1 MKPILFRGV
10 ATALVTPFRDG
21 KVDYIALRRL
31 AAYQIDRGVEALVV
45 CGTTGESPTLTA
57 LEKLRCVAAVV
68 GETNGRVP
76 VIAGTATND
85 TSHSA
90 KLSRLAAKEG
100 ADAVLAVAPY
110 YNRPAAEGLATHF
123 RTIAEYAETPV
134 ILYNVPS
141 RTSCDIPMETYEA
154 LADHPLIA
162 GVKEASGSISKASEL
177 ASRFK
182 GRLAVYTG
190 NDDQTLPALSVGAE
204 GVISVVSNLFPY
216 EMHLL
221 CALWREGKTNE
232 CLALHRELLPLMKAI
247 FTESNPI
254 PVKAAMAELGFCSP
268 ELRLPLTPAKPET
281 LERVRNAMKGLL
293 G

>member
-1 MKPILFRGV
+1 MKCNLFTGV

-31 AAYQIDRGVEALVV
+31 AAYQIDRGVDALVV
-45 CGTTGESPTLTA
+45 CGTTGESPTLTP

-68 GETNGRVP
+68 GEANGRVP
-76 VIAGTATND
+76 VIAGIATND
-85 TSHSA
+85 TSYSA

-100 ADAVLAVAPY
+100 ADGILAVAPY
-110 YNRPAAEGLATHF
+110 YNRPTPEGMAAHF
-123 RTIAEYAETPV
+123 KAIAERAEKPL

-141 RTSCDIPMETYEA
+141 RTSSDILMATYDA
-154 LADHPLIA
+154 LADHPLIV

-177 ASRFK
+177 TSRFE

-190 NDDQTLPALSVGAE
+190 NDDQTLPALAVGAK

-216 EMHLL
+216 EMHRL
-221 CALWREGKTNE
+221 CELWWEGKIKE

-281 LERVRNAMKGLL
+281 LARVKEAMKGLL

>member
-1 MKPILFRGV
+1 MKPNLFRGV
-10 ATALVTPFRDG
+10 ATALVTPFWEGR
-21 KVDYIALRRL
+21 VDYAALRRL
-31 AAYQIDRGVEALVV
+31 TAYQIDRGVEALVV
-45 CGTTGESPTLTA
+45 CGTTGEAPTLTT

-68 GETNGRVP
+68 GEADGRVP

-85 TSHSA
+85 TSYSA
-90 KLSRLAAKEG
+90 KLSRLAVKEG
-100 ADAVLAVAPY
+100 ADGILAVAPY
-110 YNRPAAEGLATHF
+110 YNRPTAEGLTAHF
-123 RTIAEYAETPV
+123 KTIAETAEAPV

-141 RTSCDIPMETYEA
+141 RTGSDIPMETYEA

-182 GRLAVYTG
+182 GRLAIYTG
-190 NDDQTLPALSVGAE
+190 NDDQTLPALAVGAE

-221 CALWREGKTNE
+221 CALWREGKADE
-232 CLALHRELLPLMKAI
+232 CLTLHRELLPLMKAL
-247 FTESNPI
+247 FLESNPI
-254 PVKAAMAELGFCSP
+254 PVKAALAELGFCSP

-281 LERVRNAMKGLL
+281 LERVRSAMKGLL

>member
-1 MKPILFRGV
+1 MKPILFQGV

-21 KVDYIALRRL
+21 RVDYIALKRL
-31 AAYQIDRGVEALVV
+31 AAYQIDHGADALVV
-45 CGTTGESPTLTA
+45 CGTTGEAPTLTA
-57 LEKLRCVAAVV
+57 LEKLRCVSAVV
-68 GETNGRVP
+68 EAANGRVP
-76 VIAGTATND
+76 VMAGTATND
-85 TSHSA
+85 TSYSA

-100 ADAVLAVAPY
+100 ADGILAVAPY
-110 YNRPAAEGLATHF
+110 YNRPTAEGLAEHF
-123 RTIAEYAETPV
+123 RTIAEGAERPL

-141 RTSCDIPMETYEA
+141 RTSCDIPTETYEA
-154 LADHPLIA
+154 LADHPLIV
-162 GVKEASGSISKASEL
+162 GIKEASGSISKASEL

-190 NDDQTLPALSVGAE
+190 NDDQTLPALAVGGK

-221 CALWREGKTNE
+221 CALWEAGKTAE
-232 CLALHRELLPLMKAI
+232 CLALHRELLPLMKAV
-247 FTESNPI
+247 FAESNPI

-281 LERVRNAMKGLL
+281 LARVKAAMKGLL

>member
-21 KVDYIALRRL
+21 KVDYMALRRL

-110 YNRPAAEGLATHF
+110 YNRPAAEGLAAHF

-134 ILYNVPS
+134 VLYNVPS

-221 CALWREGKTNE
+221 CALWREGKTVE

-268 ELRLPLTPAKPET
+268 EMRLPLTPAKAET
-281 LERVRNAMKGLL
+281 LARLKMAMEGLL